1 MIDGD
6 VWSGVAPL
14 ARGRRGARLGRRL
27 LEQRERVVIG
37 AETHEPATPRKLVR
51 HPEPE
56 QVRVEVVGFLEVGHV
71 EAKVPEAANLERP
84 IKQDAADIE
93 LRGYGDGCNHDSSLW
108 SERTTARDRIGQAPE
123 VAVCETMWLRGDQ
136 HA

>member
-1 MIDGD
+1 QEIHRVDRFAQALSLPGDLIDGD

-27 LEQRERVVIG
+27 LEQRESVVIG

-56 QVRVEVVGFLEVGHV
+56 QVRVEVVGLLDVGHV
-71 EAKVPEAANLERP
+71 EAKVPEAANLERA
-84 IKQDAADIE
+84 IEQDARSE
-93 LRGYGDGCNHDSSLW
+93 ERRGGK
-108 SERTTARDRIGQAPE
+108 ERKSRR
-123 VAVCETMWLRGDQ
+123 
-136 HA
+136 